1 MLGSGAGGEGG
12 GGRNHFLP
20 RPVGGRGDHS
30 CNGRTHTNTHQ
41 HHRPPPPFR
50 RILVGRPPWRRCW
63 TSSRKPGA
71 GPGRASAKPAGGPR
85 GTNGA
90 GSPGS
95 GEGPTVRAPQPRP
108 GPRRS
113 AGRWLQTLVRSLR
126 VVRGRLGDLEG
137 SMGAACGLSAP
148 LLPPH
153 SPPNPPKS
161 APRPAPGRRRAS
173 RPGPRSRGRR
183 RRRRRRRARANRE
196 GQPPPPL
203 PPAPPPPP
211 TDSDLRAAR
220 CIALTR
226 RRPVVQPTRSRSA
239 PPAFVETAFGPS
251 GVASGGGKGGNR
263 RGSGAREASAGVE
276 RVCRGPTAA
285 LLPHLAGVGVVKLI
299 SDLGVRRSRR
309 KALTLLPVGRRAGAA
324 ARARGGPR

>member
-12 GGRNHFLP
+12 GGTIFYP
-20 RPVGGRGDHS
+20 GRPAAGGTILVTDGHTP
-30 CNGRTHTNTHQ
+30 THINTTGL
-41 HHRPPPPFR
+41 PPPFR

-126 VVRGRLGDLEG
+126 VVWGRLGDLEG
-137 SMGAACGLSAP
+137 SMGAACGLSTL

-153 SPPNPPKS
+153 SPTNPPKS

-203 PPAPPPPP
+203 PPAPPAPP

-220 CIALTR
+220 CISLTR

-251 GVASGGGKGGNR
+251 GVASGGG
-263 RGSGAREASAGVE
+263 RGETGAEAGPERPRQGWSGSVEAPPPPFFPTS
-276 RVCRGPTAA
+276 RVWAW
-285 LLPHLAGVGVVKLI
+285 
-299 SDLGVRRSRR
+299 
-309 KALTLLPVGRRAGAA
+309 
-324 ARARGGPR
+324 